1 MKKILIL
8 ILALVFLVGCEGDQG
23 PAGLDG
29 LDGNA
34 NVLTGTLA
42 PTNAEWLWSSGYSFQ
57 TAEGSWTTY
66 FTRYVEIPVE
76 ELTAD
81 FLTTGLVL
89 MFFEPMIDSGKWVP
103 LPFSFLAFGLDYYFN
118 VVFETMEDT
127 IRLHY
132 FFTLNTPS
140 SSTPSLSD
148 YVIPTYN
155 FKYVL
160 IEGTAL
166 KTMKA
171 VGLDT
176 TDYNSV
182 MAYLNAQ

>member
-42 PTNAEWLWSSGYSFQ
+42 PTNAEWLWNSGYSFQ
-57 TAEGSWTTY
+57 TAEGSLTTY

-103 LPFSFLAFGLDYYFN
+103 LPFSFLAFGSGYYFN
-118 VVFETMEDT
+118 IVFETLEDT

-132 FFTLNTPS
+132 FFTPNNTVAIPPS
-140 SSTPSLSD
+140 IHD

-166 KTMKA
+166 DTMKA

-176 TDYNSV
+176 TDYKSV